1 MKIDEFRREG
11 RLILHLQGRLDASW
25 ADFFRET
32 LLGHIRR
39 GEHHLVLHAE
49 ELEFLSSLGIR
60 ALMQISRELA
70 PLGGSFQIVHA
81 SGMALEILEM
91 AGLEDWI
98 SEETMDWQSLSS
110 NSSGEFRR
118 KILEHFALPSAA
130 PLRLERVDAW
140 KPWNPVC
147 PEKCRSLS
155 FDTSSYGL
163 GIGGSGKSCEEAR
176 PHLGEFLALG
186 GHLALQPP
194 DERGR
199 PDCLLREGD
208 FSPSLFC
215 AQALIFRGD
224 FPHLMRF
231 SPSEEISS
239 YSLSALVNE
248 MGSFSGNSS
257 FAFVLLGEIE
267 GLVGASLLRSPGER
281 SSSEPMDFPEIREWL
296 DFCGERAFPGESAA
310 VAGIVH
316 HNAEGTFSVH
326 AHGAVFPFQILP
338 NGMLHLQE
346 QINRFFYGP
355 PPKAVLH
362 LVEDFR
368 KPQGLG
374 ESAFLGG
381 AAWWGP
387 LEVEKE
393 EFFA

>member
-1 MKIDEFRREG
+1 MKLDECRREG

-25 ADFFRET
+25 SDFFRET
-32 LLGHIRR
+32 ALEHIRR

-60 ALMQISRELA
+60 ALMQINRELA

-81 SGMALEILEM
+81 SGMAREILEM
-91 AGLEDWI
+91 AGLEIWL
-98 SEETMDWQSLSS
+98 SEEKMDWQSLLSD
-110 NSSGEFRR
+110 SSGEFRR
-118 KILEHFALPSAA
+118 ETREHFTLPSAA

-140 KPWNPVC
+140 KPWNPIC
-147 PEKCRSLS
+147 PEKCRSLR
-155 FDTSSYGL
+155 FDASSYGL
-163 GIGGSGKSCEEAR
+163 GIGGSGKSYEEAL

-224 FPHLMRF
+224 LSHLLRF

-248 MGSFSGNSS
+248 MGSLSGNSS

-281 SSSEPMDFPEIREWL
+281 SSSEPMDFPEIREYL
-296 DFCGERAFPGESAA
+296 DFCGERIFPGESAA
-310 VAGIVH
+310 VAGIVRRTS
-316 HNAEGTFSVH
+316 EGAFSIH

-338 NGMLHLQE
+338 NGMLPLQE
-346 QINRFFYGP
+346 QINRFFYGA
-355 PPKAVLH
+355 PPKAILH

-374 ESAFLGG
+374 ESAFVSG

-387 LEVEKE
+387 LKSEKE
-393 EFFA
+393 EFFP